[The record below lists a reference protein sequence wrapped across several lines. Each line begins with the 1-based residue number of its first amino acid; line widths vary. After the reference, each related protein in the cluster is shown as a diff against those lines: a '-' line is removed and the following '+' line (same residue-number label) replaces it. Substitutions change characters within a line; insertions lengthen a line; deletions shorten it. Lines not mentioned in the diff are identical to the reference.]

1 MMTRLSRQRW
11 MWLAVLPSLLV
22 IGALHTA
29 QSQAPSVVRI
39 ETPEGDLMP
48 GGEAFGVTLVVDDV
62 TNLGAFQFRLTYDPN
77 IVQFQD
83 VKEGQFLGS
92 SGRPVECL
100 PPNTPQG
107 AIDFTCVT
115 LGSTPEG
122 PTGSG
127 ELATVTFQPTGSG
140 TSPLHFDLLILA
152 DPPANELPSQAEDA
166 SITVE
171 GTEDDGFP
179 WLLWGPVIGGV
190 ALVLAA
196 AGAAVLWSRR

>member
-11 MWLAVLPSLLV
+11 MWLAVLPALLAIV
-22 IGALHTA
+22 AAHTA

-39 ETPEGDLMP
+39 ETPKEDLKP
-48 GGEAFGVTLVVDDV
+48 GGEAFGVTVMVDDV
-62 TNLGAFQFRLTYDPN
+62 TNLGAFQIRLTYDPN
-77 IVQFQD
+77 ILQFQD

-127 ELATVTFQPTGSG
+127 ELATVTFQPLGSG

-152 DPPANELPSQAEDA
+152 DPPANPLPAQAQDA
-166 SITVE
+166 SITVG
-171 GTEDDGFP
+171 GTEDGGFR
-179 WLLWGPVIGGV
+179 WVLWGPVIGGV
-190 ALVLAA
+190 ALALAA
-196 AGAAVLWSRR
+196 AGAVVLWSRR